1 MPIIGSL
8 DGTFGHGRSPQN
20 QPAPG
25 FTFFPR
31 IGNRNTW
38 TFTANGAFSFSGN
51 DTYSVNTNAVTPTVG
66 AGNVYVIVPNTT
78 FLANVKLWAAGG
90 GSGGNASVTRA
101 VNIQGG
107 GSGAVTGQVLF
118 QSGQEYTV
126 VASGGAY
133 NNSSRSTNRRGGG
146 GGGGVSG
153 IFKGNIFS
161 PGLNSFNAALAL
173 EPVVLAG
180 GGGGAGAWNGDGPT
194 GGGDTSGGEQ
204 WRFPGAGGGNLVSQ
218 IGEKSLLFY
227 GSFPTSLYS
236 TTSTGQS
243 VNTPKGSIGQVF
255 SGTELYAGGQ
265 PQVNA
270 RDGGGGGGFLGGPL
284 ESGGTGY
291 VSSDQ
296 ELVRSIPGLM
306 SLPALY
312 DDSDRDTAGDP
323 GHPGKVIIYTDEHRL
338 ANIVAT
344 GGTVTDVPIP
354 DSEFSYRYHTFN
366 ANGKFTITST
376 TPTSVI
382 DIFAVGGG
390 GGSAGRSGG
399 GGGSVIIRTNFPVP
413 ITANYIVTVGEGG
426 AASDLYANDG
436 VGRIFGGYKGGDSAF
451 FNNNLSTK
459 AFPDNYIR
467 LIYSYGKQVRYI
479 SQSGDDS
486 DGLTQLTAFTTIES
500 ALNKNASN
508 PDMIVFVVIQGTYDV
523 QIPFNDPQTPIHDKG
538 QPRIFI
544 CAPGKVTINFTP
556 AQGLSPR
563 ESPMAVLE
571 NPYSAIY
578 GATIVRNMYE
588 TTNEVSLAFFTNGS
602 PSSSLR
608 SRGSFYNCVF
618 RENSNYWTFA
628 WGQYVHPWV
637 REHSQFKIENCTFF
651 TKTNGGAIPNTDVT
665 RVLLKN
671 CIFNKSLTT
680 NAVQENCATNV
691 TVGAKYVVTGVSDKG
706 VYAGEYGWGAAVTAP
721 ERNAPLIA
729 MVARGGG
736 GAPNNISNDTTN
748 ASPEYLGG
756 TSPGN
761 NYGGNK
767 ITYIQPE
774 HQANIIYSSY
784 GYPGG
789 RSVGGFSAGGGGA
802 GSPGMDAIVGNS
814 FGGIGI
820 EWPYD
825 SNNYYGNGG
834 SAASAADISLLVPG
848 TIGKGGSGDTP
859 SPGNPGTVI
868 VRYVVAGSYTP
879 PAVPPLRNL
888 IAHGGIITTTN
899 TYIEHKFETSGTF
912 YIVRP
917 SNISNFYIDMI
928 IIGGGGGGSGNN
940 HYDDTTTGRSGQVR
954 YVRIPLTADQ
964 QSANSLGVI
973 TVGVGG
979 AAGYYHYEDAYGRA
993 GTATTFKLGPI
1004 SETAAPG
1011 AAVGYGGWPPQDPS
1025 VLITAGLF
1033 SNNTTSYGGSGGKY
1047 GNRLSPV
1054 PGWGSYGSGGYG
1066 ATPGGWHDS
1075 GSAGYSGAVII
1086 RYPILPA

>member
-8 DGTFGHGRSPQN
+8 DGTFGHGRSPQT

-31 IGNRNTW
+31 IGNRSTW

-51 DTYSVNTNAVTPTVG
+51 DTYSVSTNVVTPPVG

-107 GSGAVTGQVLF
+107 GAGAVTGQVLF

-126 VASGGAY
+126 VASGGAF
-133 NNSSRSTNRRGGG
+133 NNTDRSTNRRGG

-153 IFKGNIFS
+153 IFKGNAFVDS
-161 PGLNSFNAALAL
+161 LTTL

-180 GGGGAGAWNGDGPT
+180 GGGGAGGWNGDGPT
-194 GGGDTSGGEQ
+194 GGGDTIGGEQ

-218 IGEKSLLFY
+218 IGEKSLLLY
-227 GSFPTSLYS
+227 GSFSTSFYS
-236 TTSTGQS
+236 TNSVGQS

-255 SGTELYAGGQ
+255 SGTDLYAGGQ
-265 PQVNA
+265 PQVSA
-270 RDGGGGGGFLGGPL
+270 RDGGGGGGYQGGPL
-284 ESGGTGY
+284 ESGGMGY

-296 ELVRSIPGLM
+296 ELVRSIPGLI

-354 DSEFSYRYHTFN
+354 DSEFSYRYHTFTS
-366 ANGKFTITST
+366 NGRFTITST
-376 TPTSVI
+376 TPNSVI

-390 GGSAGRSGG
+390 GGSAGRSGA
-399 GGGSVIIRTNFPVP
+399 GGGSVTIRTNFPVP
-413 ITANYIVTVGEGG
+413 VTANYIVTVGAGG
-426 AASDLYANDG
+426 AASDSYAADG
-436 VGRIFGGYKGGDSAF
+436 IGRIFGGYKGGDSAF

-467 LIYSYGKQVRYI
+467 LINSFGKQVRYI
-479 SQSGDDS
+479 TQSGDDS
-486 DGLTQLTAFTTIES
+486 TGLTQATGYTTIES
-500 ALNKNASN
+500 ALNKNAYN

-523 QIPFNDPQTPIHDKG
+523 QIPASDVQTPINDKG
-538 QPRIFI
+538 LPRVFI

-556 AQGLSPR
+556 AQSTSQR
-563 ESPMAVLE
+563 DAPMAVLE

-578 GATIVRNMYE
+578 GATIVRNMFDTTDLTE
-588 TTNEVSLAFFTNGS
+588 TAFFNNRADPGDRQT
-602 PSSSLR
+602 
-608 SRGSFYNCVF
+608 RGSFYNCVF
-618 RENSNYWTFA
+618 RENTGKWAFIYGPTTRDT
-628 WGQYVHPWV
+628 V
-637 REHSQFKIENCTFF
+637 RMKFENCTFF
-651 TKTNGGAIPNTDVT
+651 TRDANQNLTSTNGSSESK
-665 RVLLKN
+665 VLLLN
-671 CIFNKSLTT
+671 CVFNKIVTT
-680 NAVQENCATNV
+680 DAVQVNCATNIA
-691 TVGAKYVVTGVSDKG
+691 VGAKYVVTGVSDKG

-736 GAPNNISNDTTN
+736 GAPYNISDGPTN
-748 ASPEYLGG
+748 ASQEYMGG
-756 TSPGN
+756 TGPGN
-761 NYGGNK
+761 NYAGNK

-774 HQANIIYSSY
+774 HQANVIYSSY

-789 RSVGGFSAGGGGA
+789 RSAASLFAGGGGA
-802 GSPGMDAIVGNS
+802 GGPGMDAAIGNS

-825 SNNYYGNGG
+825 SNNYYGSGG

-848 TIGKGGSGDTP
+848 TIGKGGGGNTP
-859 SPGNPGTVI
+859 TAGNPGTVI

-879 PAVPPLRNL
+879 PAAPPLRNL
-888 IAHGGIITTTN
+888 IAHGGLITSTN
-899 TYIEHKFETSGTF
+899 AYIEHKFETSGTF

-917 SNISNFYIDMI
+917 SNIPNFYIDMI

-940 HYDDTTTGRSGQVR
+940 HDDDTTTGRPGEVR

-964 QSANSLGVI
+964 QSANSLGVVK
-973 TVGVGG
+973 VGVGG
-979 AAGYYHYEDAYGRA
+979 GAGYNHYEDAYGRA
-993 GTATTFKLGPI
+993 GTATTFSLGPI
-1004 SETAAPG
+1004 SLTASPG
-1011 AAVGYGGWPPQDPS
+1011 GAVIYGGWPPQAPS
-1025 VLITAGLF
+1025 VLITDGLF
-1033 SNNTTSYGGSGGKY
+1033 SDNTTSYGGSGGKY
-1047 GNRLSPV
+1047 SNRLAPV
-1054 PGWGSYGSGGYG
+1054 PGWGSYGSGGFG
-1066 ATPGGWHDS
+1066 ATPGGWHDA
-1075 GSAGYSGAVII
+1075 GGAGYAGAVII
-1086 RYPILPA
+1086 RYPILPT